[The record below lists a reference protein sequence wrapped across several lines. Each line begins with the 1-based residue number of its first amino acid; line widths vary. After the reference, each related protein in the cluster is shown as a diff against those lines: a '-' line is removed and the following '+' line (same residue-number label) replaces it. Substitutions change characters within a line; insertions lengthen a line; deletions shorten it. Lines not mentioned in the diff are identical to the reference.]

1 MFLGFIVGNI
11 FPVFWFTLDQY
22 LALSDEAGS
31 GYLRTERI
39 GKYII
44 INDLITGDLNKVSV
58 KKDLS
63 EIYNIWGYDFG
74 GIFMKNDPEQIPE
87 YLMEKIILRLGK
99 SDYSIFYYDSEKRG
113 LELLQDGSLKDI

>member
-1 MFLGFIVGNI
+1 MKII
-11 FPVFWFTLDQY
+11 FANDSLAKLKY

-44 INDLITGDLNKVSV
+44 INDLITGDLNTVSV